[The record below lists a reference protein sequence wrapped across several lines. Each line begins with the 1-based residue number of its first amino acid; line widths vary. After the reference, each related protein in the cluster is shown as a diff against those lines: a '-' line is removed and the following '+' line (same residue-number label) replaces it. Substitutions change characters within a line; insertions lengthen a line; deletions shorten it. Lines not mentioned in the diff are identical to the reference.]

1 MKISQLRISS
11 LSKRKEKV
19 KKNEQSPRNWDT
31 TKCINICI
39 MGVLEGGKRE
49 KGAERI
55 FEDIMTKNFSNLM
68 NTTTLQIQEVQKTPS
83 TINLRQ
89 SIPRYII
96 VKLMKTRDR
105 ES

>member
-1 MKISQLRISS
+1 MKISQLRIST

-31 TKCINICI
+31 TKYINI

-68 NTTTLQIQEVQKTPS
+68 NNTTLQIQEAQKTPN
-83 TINLRQ
+83 TINLR
-89 SIPRYII
+89 
-96 VKLMKTRDR
+96 
-105 ES
+105 